1 MKKLFA
7 DFQKT
12 FGSGPIGVVVSLIL
26 LFIAYLINRQFYL
39 PLIPD
44 NPLLLDSIF
53 VAAIVLTLVI
63 IAWSLRSLPA
73 ADRGNRLC
81 TSGAFRYVRHPLY
94 AAFLSVFNFG
104 LAIWLNS
111 YVYLVWALL
120 LHPVWQYL
128 VLDEERMMI
137 ATFGDAYREYEK
149 RTGRFFPRLMR
160 KSE

>member
-26 LFIAYLINRQFYL
+26 LFIAFLINRQFYL

-53 VAAIVLTLVI
+53 VAAVVLTLII

-149 RTGRFFPRLMR
+149 RTGRFFPRLTR